1 MFLSLEV
8 LPYLLTA
15 LIAAIVVPGFLYS
28 QVCGTK
34 AGITANVPSNG
45 VDAPELVRQG
55 HVERSAA
62 VRGLIIAKDGD
73 ARFA

>member
-34 AGITANVPSNG
+34 AGVTANVPGNG

-62 VRGLIIAKDGD
+62 VRG
-73 ARFA
+73 

>member
-34 AGITANVPSNG
+34 AGVTANVHG
-45 VDAPELVRQG
+45 VDAPELARQG

-62 VRGLIIAKDGD
+62 VRG
-73 ARFA
+73 